1 MPIAT
6 PRPRAE
12 DSSPPPHGIPAHREV
27 RGPIPASTQPGEG
40 GGRRQSPRPAGA
52 VPPSRPTQPRFEAV
66 PGLAAVL
73 GLEGMDGFETRSEM
87 KSSRKRIQRV
97 TAGPR
102 LLLCQ
107 SLAPLG
113 AARSSSAACPIPFP
127 GGEAA
132 EGFQL
137 KMLGCSL
144 PKPMLTLNRGARCQ
158 GWLLPLT
165 SR

>member
-6 PRPRAE
+6 PGPRAE

-27 RGPIPASTQPGEG
+27 RGAIPASTQPGEG

-66 PGLAAVL
+66 LGLAAVL

-144 PKPMLTLNRGARCQ
+144 PKPMFTLNRGTRCQ

>member
-1 MPIAT
+1 M
-6 PRPRAE
+6 
-12 DSSPPPHGIPAHREV
+12 
-27 RGPIPASTQPGEG
+27 
-40 GGRRQSPRPAGA
+40 
-52 VPPSRPTQPRFEAV
+52 

-127 GGEAA
+127 GGEATK
-132 EGFQL
+132 GFQL
-137 KMLGCSL
+137 KMLRCSL
-144 PKPMLTLNRGARCQ
+144 PKPMLTLNRGTRCQ